1 MVMMTF
7 ENKTWMEHRLCHQ
20 RPATPANNHEDYDND
35 DNDGSDN
42 NDDDDG
48 CNLLHSFAVP
58 APTSKLRQ
66 DVGEPGEW
74 GHLKI
79 IIMSIILICIFIMS
93 MSMMVVKIFAN
104 VTSSLDPEH

>member
-1 MVMMTF
+1 M
-7 ENKTWMEHRLCHQ
+7 CHQ
-20 RPATPANNHEDYDND
+20 KPATPANNHDDDDDDGDCDDSND
-35 DNDGSDN
+35 DND

-48 CNLLHSFAVP
+48 GCDLLHSFAVP

-66 DVGEPGEW
+66 DVGEPGER